1 MSDPAKT
8 IDQNILPVQA
18 LFNLD
23 NSFNTFIGQGQPFYA
38 TTNPS
43 QTGLNITNSTIN
55 STTIGATTPSTGVF
69 TNMLTTTGQV
79 TTTPSGNTDIANKFY
94 VDTVAQGLGPKAAC
108 KCATT
113 ANITL
118 SGLQTIDGYT
128 TLAGDRVL
136 VKNQSSNQFNG
147 IYNASAGAW
156 TRSTDMDVWSEVPG
170 AYTVILN
177 GVQANTAWVCTSS
190 DTGTIDVTPITF
202 VLFSGISTYT
212 AGTGLT
218 LAANQFSITNTGVTA
233 ASYGSAS
240 QSLSA
245 TVNAQGQLT
254 SLSAQSIAIG
264 AGQVTSGTFA
274 SSLLSGSY
282 TGITGVGTLTAG
294 TWNGSTIGVAYGGT
308 GANTFTAGYLKASGT
323 SAFSTVSFIPSSDI
337 TGLGTMSTQNANNVN
352 ITGGTI
358 ALTTPLAVSSG
369 GSGATTLTGYL
380 IGNGTGAFTAST
392 TIPTTALSGTISNA
406 QLANS
411 SVTINGSSISLGGS
425 ATITAN
431 TTNALTIGTG
441 LSGTSFNGSAAV
453 TIANTGVLSFSAGTT
468 GFTPSTTTTGAVTL
482 GGLLSLGSGGTNA
495 NLTAVAGGILYSGAS
510 ALAISAAGTTGQFL
524 QSNGAG
530 APTWATPVSYATV
543 TDDTTTAAT
552 RYPLFA
558 NQTSGSLSTEYT
570 SSTKLQYNPS
580 TGVFTSTSFTGAG
593 TGLTGTASSL
603 SIGGNA
609 TTATSATSATT
620 ATNLA
625 GGANG
630 SVPYQTGSGAT
641 AMLAAGTNGQILT
654 LASGIPSWAAAP
666 ATGVTITDDTSSA
679 TAYYPLFARVT
690 TGTATTEY
698 TSSTKLN
705 YTPST
710 GLLSTTSLSLT
721 NALSIANGGTGLT
734 TFTSA
739 NNALYSTSASA
750 LAAGT
755 LPVAAGGTGLTTLT
769 ANYIP
774 YGNGTSAYQS
784 SSIFTF
790 NGTTFSSPNINVTA
804 TTVPVNGMYLPAT
817 NSLGWATNTTSRMT
831 LFASGGLS
839 LGNTTD
845 PGATN
850 LSVTGTTTASS
861 FIPSSSTVPTNGMY
875 LPSTNAVGFATASTN
890 RMTIDASGNLAL
902 GNTSVVSGY
911 KLDVNGQIVISSTT
925 TAKLSWSNS
934 GNYLNW
940 IECGGTAGANYMRF
954 ATGNAEAMRIFS
966 SGGVSI
972 GNTTDPGA
980 TNLSVTGTTTSTG
993 GIVSTT
999 LNNTNTITVKGSLFT
1014 LQDATDT
1021 TKQANFDLS
1030 GLTTGT
1036 TYSYKL
1042 PAVSGA
1048 ALATLGNISQTFSG
1062 NVSFAGS
1069 FTSSGSATINSSFTN
1084 STSINSNATTA
1095 TLTMGGTS
1103 NTGTITLGQSTV
1115 SQTVNISNGAT
1126 ASGSTKTLNIGTGG
1140 LTGSTTA
1147 IAIGSTAGTSTTTI
1161 NGILKQ
1167 QTYTVATLPSAA
1179 TSGTGARSFVTDALA
1194 PAFGATVVTGGAVAV
1209 PVYSDGTNWKVG

>member
-202 VLFSGISTYT
+202 VLFSGVSTYT

-323 SAFSTVSFIPSSDI
+323 AAFTTVSSIPSSDI

-380 IGNGTGAFTAST
+380 IGNGTSAFTAST
-392 TIPTTALSGTISNA
+392 TIPTTALSGTITNA

-411 SVTINGSSISLGGS
+411 SITINGSSISLGGS

-510 ALAISAAGTTGQFL
+510 ALAISSAGTTGQFL

-543 TDDTTTAAT
+543 TDDTTTAGT

-603 SIGGNA
+603 SIGGNSA
-609 TTATSATSATT
+609 TATSATSATT

-721 NALSIANGGTGLT
+721 NALSIANGGTG
-734 TFTSA
+734 
-739 NNALYSTSASA
+739 
-750 LAAGT
+750 
-755 LPVAAGGTGLTTLT
+755 V
-769 ANYIP
+769 
-774 YGNGTSAYQS
+774 
-784 SSIFTF
+784 
-790 NGTTFSSPNINVTA
+790 
-804 TTVPVNGMYLPAT
+804 
-817 NSLGWATNTTSRMT
+817 
-831 LFASGGLS
+831 
-839 LGNTTD
+839 
-845 PGATN
+845 
-850 LSVTGTTTASS
+850 
-861 FIPSSSTVPTNGMY
+861 
-875 LPSTNAVGFATASTN
+875 
-890 RMTIDASGNLAL
+890 
-902 GNTSVVSGY
+902 
-911 KLDVNGQIVISSTT
+911 
-925 TAKLSWSNS
+925 
-934 GNYLNW
+934 
-940 IECGGTAGANYMRF
+940 
-954 ATGNAEAMRIFS
+954 
-966 SGGVSI
+966 
-972 GNTTDPGA
+972 
-980 TNLSVTGTTTSTG
+980 TTSTG
-993 GIVSTT
+993 SGANVLGTRPTMSVTGAG
-999 LNNTNTITVKGSLFT
+999 LT
-1014 LQDATDT
+1014 LQDDTDN
-1021 TKQANFDLS
+1021 TKQANFVLS

-1036 TYSYKL
+1036 TYSYTL

-1048 ALATLGNISQTFSG
+1048 ALATLGTLTQQFSG
-1062 NVSFAGS
+1062 IVTMGNS
-1069 FTSSGSATINSSFTN
+1069 FTTNGTTVLNSGTGNSTTINQSG
-1084 STSINSNATTA
+1084 TTA
-1095 TLTMGGTS
+1095 TFTLGGTS
-1103 NTGTITLGQSTV
+1103 NTGDITLGRSTV
-1115 SQTVNISNGAT
+1115 SQTVNISNGVT
-1126 ASGSTKTLNIGTGG
+1126 ASGSTNTINIGTAGA
-1140 LTGSTTA
+1140 TGSTTA
-1147 IAIGSTAGTSTTTI
+1147 IAIGSTAGTSTTTLNGNVSFANTVTAPTLVAS
-1161 NGILKQ
+1161 NGIHVNSQ
-1167 QTYTVATLPSAA
+1167 TVAASYSIPGGSSAMSA
-1179 TSGTGARSFVTDALA
+1179 GPITVASGQTVTVPTGSRWVI
-1194 PAFGATVVTGGAVAV
+1194 V
-1209 PVYSDGTNWKVG
+1209 